1 MAGVS
6 FIKILCHD
14 SRLNIN
20 FKDRPLIWSPLQVD
34 LGQKMAKHQTCIQ
47 WSSTAMRKQR
57 AHETETESAP
67 DFSGWD
73 LVIRQRSRLNFCNLT
88 LTRCSDNIIIL
99 RFQSSH
105 QIKLAICNV
114 QGKKQRSNNCAF
126 AFQCHKGSVQWL
138 LYVALASALVA
149 FYVSPPFMV
158 RFETQ
163 VWAKTWGHV
172 TLSPC
177 GCSILGGFTH
187 HTPHSRGYSPMF
199 QAQIPDWNCS
209 WSWALVRR
217 AWRLK
222 T

>member
-34 LGQKMAKHQTCIQ
+34 LGQKTAKHQTCIQ

-88 LTRCSDNIIIL
+88 LTRCSDKYHHSEVSVFPSNQACHLQCARKEATIQQL
-99 RFQSSH
+99 RLRLPMSQGISSM
-105 QIKLAICNV
+105 
-114 QGKKQRSNNCAF
+114 
-126 AFQCHKGSVQWL
+126 
-138 LYVALASALVA
+138 VALCCLGLQWHSL
-149 FYVSPPFMV
+149 
-158 RFETQ
+158 
-163 VWAKTWGHV
+163 
-172 TLSPC
+172 LSMFHLLSC
-177 GCSILGGFTH
+177 HAHGFC
-187 HTPHSRGYSPMF
+187 PE
-199 QAQIPDWNCS
+199 
-209 WSWALVRR
+209 
-217 AWRLK
+217 
-222 T
+222 